1 MKRSP
6 WRFLWKSTDIRKK
19 LMLTLGILVLYRL
32 IANIPVP
39 GFNAEVIKALKSNTT
54 AAGDLISILNVLS
67 GGTLSSFSIMA
78 MGVYPYIT
86 ASIILQLLGPIIPAI
101 ERKMKD
107 DPREGQKWME
117 KWTMILTIP
126 MAILSAIGQISL
138 FNQIVPGTTVLR
150 DYGWSGSNFLPT
162 LANLSTM
169 VAGTMVAIWLGQI
182 ISEYGIQQQG
192 LSLIIF
198 TGIVSQIPNNLVR
211 ILADKTTGWIVLV
224 ISLVVLL
231 ISVFAIVYIQQG
243 TRYVKLMIPGQRI
256 GYRGIKSGGST
267 TLPLRVNS
275 VGMIP
280 LIFAQSIITFPALIA
295 SFFVNSGTAW
305 VKNSSVWIQSH
316 LSGSSSLY
324 VVLYFVL
331 VVAFTYFYTSVTFMN
346 NDYGSSLKKQGAV
359 VPGRAAGTETQKYL
373 AKIQNRIT
381 LPGAVMLGV
390 IAVLPNI
397 LAVILHTSAQATML
411 MSSSGMLIVVGVVRD
426 IIDYLQSELSQ
437 HGYEEKLI
445 R

>member
-1 MKRSP
+1 
-6 WRFLWKSTDIRKK
+6 
-19 LMLTLGILVLYRL
+19 
-32 IANIPVP
+32 VP

-138 FNQIVPGTTVLR
+138 FNQIVPGTTVLQ
-150 DYGWSGSNFLPT
+150 DYGWSGSSFLPT

-198 TGIVSQIPNNLVR
+198 SGIVSQIPNNLVR

-305 VKNSSVWIQSH
+305 VKDSSIWIQSH

-390 IAVLPNI
+390 IAILPNI
-397 LAVILHTSAQATML
+397 LAVMLHTSAQATML

>member
-198 TGIVSQIPNNLVR
+198 SGIVSQIPNNLVR

-390 IAVLPNI
+390 IAILPNI

>member
-39 GFNAEVIKALKSNTT
+39 GFNAEVIKALKSSTT

-198 TGIVSQIPNNLVR
+198 SGIVSQIPSNLVR

-305 VKNSSVWIQSH
+305 VKDSSVWIQSH

>member
-107 DPREGQKWME
+107 DPRAGQKWME

-198 TGIVSQIPNNLVR
+198 SGIVSQIPSNLVR

-305 VKNSSVWIQSH
+305 VKDSSVWIQSH

>member
-19 LMLTLGILVLYRL
+19 LTLTLGILVLYRL

-39 GFNAEVIKALKSNTT
+39 GFNAEVIKALKSSTT

-107 DPREGQKWME
+107 DPRAGQKWME

-198 TGIVSQIPNNLVR
+198 SGIVSQIPSNLVR

-305 VKNSSVWIQSH
+305 VKDSSVWIQSH

>member
-138 FNQIVPGTTVLR
+138 FNQILPGTTVLR

-198 TGIVSQIPNNLVR
+198 SGIVSQIPNNLVR

-390 IAVLPNI
+390 IAILPNI

>member
-150 DYGWSGSNFLPT
+150 DYGWSGSHFLPT
-162 LANLSTM
+162 FANLSTM

-198 TGIVSQIPNNLVR
+198 SGIVSQIPNNLVR

>member
-19 LMLTLGILVLYRL
+19 LTLTLGILVLYRL

-107 DPREGQKWME
+107 DPRAGQKWME

-198 TGIVSQIPNNLVR
+198 SGIVSQIPNNLVR

>member
-138 FNQIVPGTTVLR
+138 FNQIVPGTTVLQ
-150 DYGWSGSNFLPT
+150 DYGWSGSSFLPT

-198 TGIVSQIPNNLVR
+198 SGIVSQIPNNLVR

-305 VKNSSVWIQSH
+305 VKSSSIWIQSH

-390 IAVLPNI
+390 IAILPNI
-397 LAVILHTSAQATML
+397 LAVMLHTSAQATML

>member
-19 LMLTLGILVLYRL
+19 LTLTLGILVLYRL

-39 GFNAEVIKALKSNTT
+39 GFNAEVIKALKSSTT

-86 ASIILQLLGPIIPAI
+86 ASIILQLLGLIIPAI

-107 DPREGQKWME
+107 DPRAGQKWME

-198 TGIVSQIPNNLVR
+198 SGIVSQIPNNLVR

-305 VKNSSVWIQSH
+305 VKDSSVWIQSH

>member
-162 LANLSTM
+162 FANLSTM

-198 TGIVSQIPNNLVR
+198 SGIVSQIPNNLVR

-390 IAVLPNI
+390 IAILPNI

>member
-1 MKRSP
+1 M
-6 WRFLWKSTDIRKK
+6 
-19 LMLTLGILVLYRL
+19 
-32 IANIPVP
+32 
-39 GFNAEVIKALKSNTT
+39 
-54 AAGDLISILNVLS
+54 
-67 GGTLSSFSIMA
+67 
-78 MGVYPYIT
+78 
-86 ASIILQLLGPIIPAI
+86 
-101 ERKMKD
+101 
-107 DPREGQKWME
+107 
-117 KWTMILTIP
+117 
-126 MAILSAIGQISL
+126 
-138 FNQIVPGTTVLR
+138 
-150 DYGWSGSNFLPT
+150 
-162 LANLSTM
+162 
-169 VAGTMVAIWLGQI
+169 
-182 ISEYGIQQQG
+182 
-192 LSLIIF
+192 
-198 TGIVSQIPNNLVR
+198 
-211 ILADKTTGWIVLV
+211 
-224 ISLVVLL
+224 
-231 ISVFAIVYIQQG
+231 
-243 TRYVKLMIPGQRI
+243 KLMIPGQRI

-411 MSSSGMLIVVGVVRD
+411 ITCKVN
-426 IIDYLQSELSQ
+426 
-437 HGYEEKLI
+437 
-445 R
+445 